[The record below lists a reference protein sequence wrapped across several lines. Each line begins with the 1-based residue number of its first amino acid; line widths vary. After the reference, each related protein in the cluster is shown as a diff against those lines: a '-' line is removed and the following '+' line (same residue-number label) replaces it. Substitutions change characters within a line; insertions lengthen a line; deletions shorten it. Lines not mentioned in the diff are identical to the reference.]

1 MIKEIRDIC
10 NCVVRT
16 DEQKLV
22 DIEELLGIRVRYCD
36 NCNDEFTMGE
46 E

>member
-1 MIKEIRDIC
+1 MIKEI
-10 NCVVRT
+10 
-16 DEQKLV
+16 
-22 DIEELLGIRVRYCD
+22 IEELLGIRVRYCD